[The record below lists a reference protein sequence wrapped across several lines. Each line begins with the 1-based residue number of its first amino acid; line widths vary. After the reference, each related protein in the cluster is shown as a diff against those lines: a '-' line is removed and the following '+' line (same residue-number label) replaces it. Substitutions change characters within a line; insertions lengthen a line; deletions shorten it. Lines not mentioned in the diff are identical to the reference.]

1 MTETEARASLSK
13 YIASKPSYIKSS
25 QQMYQKFGGWINK
38 YKGGFHAGVI
48 SSVIYMESNGKQGT
62 VGDASL
68 GEIGLMQIAE
78 YLPKALGMA
87 PSTRLDAETNIFLG
101 CAEYNWE
108 AARFKFIFPEIV
120 VNGSEDQWMLA
131 RLAFSIGH
139 GGTVG
144 LIKAASKQGLITRG
158 RVYEGIERYVSTGGA
173 TALGSQS
180 AWKVW
185 LRVMRMRHQ
194 FDIGKAAVNDSFR
207 APVNN
212 IPAPP
217 TSSYRMPSK
226 DVAFGPSEVAGM
238 GILAILFLAGVGTF
252 IYKRIKK

>member
-1 MTETEARASLSK
+1 MTEAEARASLNK
-13 YIASKPSYIKSS
+13 YIASKPSYVRYS

-87 PSTRLDAETNIFLG
+87 ASTRLDAETNVFLG

-144 LIKAASKQGLITRG
+144 LIKAASKQGLVSRG
-158 RVYEGIERYVSTGGA
+158 KIYEGLEKYVSGGGA

-194 FDIGKAAVNDSFR
+194 FDIGKAAVDDSFR
-207 APVNN
+207 APVND
-212 IPAPP
+212 IPPPP
-217 TSSYRMPSK
+217 TSSYKMPVSGVK
-226 DVAFGPSEVAGM
+226 FGPSEVAGA
-238 GILAILFLAGVGTF
+238 GAVLFLAGVGAF
-252 IYKRIKK
+252 MLYKRTQK

>member
-1 MTETEARASLSK
+1 MTEAEARASLSK
-13 YIASKPSYIKSS
+13 YIAAKPAYIKYSK
-25 QQMYQKFGGWINK
+25 QIYAKYGGWINK

-48 SSVIYMESNGKQGT
+48 SSVIYMESNGKQAT
-62 VGDASL
+62 VGDKSL

-87 PSTRLDAETNIFLG
+87 ASTRLDAETNVFLG

-144 LIKAASKQGLITRG
+144 LIKAASKQGLIVRG
-158 RVYEGIERYVSTGGA
+158 RVYEGIEKYVMGGGA
-173 TALGSQS
+173 TSLGSQS

-194 FDIGKAAVNDSFR
+194 FDIGKAAVDDSFR

-212 IPAPP
+212 IPSPP
-217 TSSYRMPSK
+217 TSTYKMPSK
-226 DVAFGPSEVAGM
+226 DVLFGPSEIAGI
-238 GILAILFLAGVGTF
+238 GIMAMLFLAGIGSF